1 MKRKNEVIL
10 QNTMLENVLQ
20 YLYDKLKEIHNA
32 NFDKTLKDGTIY
44 YYSLYVNPVQSSEI
58 EVAYSTSITPKG
70 DIEKSYA
77 MGDMYPAM
85 SFEGLQLQTNTVKIK
100 AKCHRSFIV
109 STFDNIWDDMLK
121 AFGAAK
127 KFEEEAANTM
137 SVPETTIQAPP
148 PRQDE
153 LEKVRAYSLD
163 GKHTIVQI
171 ARKTGLGVST
181 VNRYR
186 KELGIRRKQ

>member
-1 MKRKNEVIL
+1 
-10 QNTMLENVLQ
+10 
-20 YLYDKLKEIHNA
+20 
-32 NFDKTLKDGTIY
+32 
-44 YYSLYVNPVQSSEI
+44 
-58 EVAYSTSITPKG
+58 
-70 DIEKSYA
+70 
-77 MGDMYPAM
+77 
-85 SFEGLQLQTNTVKIK
+85 
-100 AKCHRSFIV
+100 
-109 STFDNIWDDMLK
+109 MLK

-163 GKHTIVQI
+163 GKHTIAQI

-186 KELGIRRKQ
+186 KKFGIRRKQ